1 MRNIT
6 LAIDDQTYSKI
17 RVWCALRDISISR
30 VVRIFLNDLP
40 RLEQCRRFPLPEAP
54 AANSLAAMFDELDP
68 DDLELLRL
76 QMVRTLPPGLCDVKL

>member
-30 VVRIFLNDLP
+30 VVRTFLNDLP
-40 RLEQCRRFPLPEAP
+40 RLEQVRRFPLPEAP
-54 AANSLAAMFDELDP
+54 EANSLAAMFDELDP
-68 DDLELLRL
+68 HDLDLLRL
-76 QMVRTLPPGLCDVKL
+76 EMGRKFLSGLL

>member
-1 MRNIT
+1 MHNLT

-54 AANSLAAMFDELDP
+54 EDGSLAAMFDELDP
-68 DDLELLRL
+68 HDLELLKRE
-76 QMVRTLPPGLCDVKL
+76 MSRTLPHPYFVR

>member
-30 VVRIFLNDLP
+30 VVRTFLKDLP
-40 RLEQCRRFPLPEAP
+40 RLEQCRRFPLHETPL
-54 AANSLAAMFDELDP
+54 ANSLAAMFDELDP
-68 DDLELLRL
+68 HDMDLLREE
-76 QMVRTLPPGLCDVKL
+76 MVGLLPPSLTLK